1 MTAEVKSDLKSIIK
15 YLDTFECILMSA
27 VWIKILTMIHEV
39 NLIIE
44 FRDATLD
51 VEMMNISLLQGDIK
65 NLREKWDDILKE
77 ARYVSNNLSV
87 SDSFEINS
95 RLRSSYSSQEEAED
109 NFRVNVFTTSLTM
122 LLMACYV
129 VFQQPKISVNI
140 LIFYGSLNS

>member
-1 MTAEVKSDLKSIIK
+1 MSATRWSARIDCVRPFSRHLNSLKNAAIEVSGLTNLTAEVKSDLKSIIK

-44 FRDATLD
+44 SRDATLE

-95 RLRSSYSSQEEAED
+95 RLK
-109 NFRVNVFTTSLTM
+109 TTSE
-122 LLMACYV
+122 
-129 VFQQPKISVNI
+129 
-140 LIFYGSLNS
+140 

>member
-1 MTAEVKSDLKSIIK
+1 
-15 YLDTFECILMSA
+15 MSA

>member
-1 MTAEVKSDLKSIIK
+1 MNSLKNAAIEVSGLTNLTAEVKSDLKSIIK

-44 FRDATLD
+44 SRDATLD

-77 ARYVSNNLSV
+77 ACYVSNNLSV
-87 SDSFEINS
+87 SDSLKLTVVLGAAIPP
-95 RLRSSYSSQEEAED
+95 RKKPK
-109 NFRVNVFTTSLTM
+109 TTSE
-122 LLMACYV
+122 
-129 VFQQPKISVNI
+129 
-140 LIFYGSLNS
+140 